1 MRCRRG
7 GGKASGVCVCVCD
20 EASWLAQEES
30 TTAATVSMARD
41 SMRTSMRV
49 IARSA
54 ECPHLRRAF
63 CAAAPCRLLSLE
75 AKPIATPR
83 NAHPVCDPMLDRA
96 GLQAPWL
103 HHEPVGRQSQLISCR
118 L

>member
-1 MRCRRG
+1 M
-7 GGKASGVCVCVCD
+7 CVCD
-20 EASWLAQEES
+20 EASWLVQEES

-63 CAAAPCRLLSLE
+63 CAAAPPCRLLSLE
-75 AKPIATPR
+75 AKPIAAPR
-83 NAHPVCDPMLDRA
+83 NAHPVHDQVLDRA
-96 GLQAPWL
+96 GLVDSLVA
-103 HHEPVGRQSQLISCR
+103 S
-118 L
+118 